1 MAYKT
6 TCIHV
11 NPKIGF
17 IRYADDFLVTAKTR
31 EELETIIPY
40 LESWLKLKGLELSPE
55 KTRVV
60 HINEG
65 FNFLGF
71 NIRRYHGKLL
81 IKPQKEDVLEFCKN
95 LGREIKKRATWKQ
108 ENRHQM
114 VKPNPPR

>member
-1 MAYKT
+1 MAETKRSGT
-6 TCIHV
+6 KPRE
-11 NPKIGF
+11 NPC
-17 IRYADDFLVTAKTR
+17 RSHQR
-31 EELETIIPY
+31 
-40 LESWLKLKGLELSPE
+40 
-55 KTRVV
+55 
-60 HINEG
+60 G

-114 VKPNPPR
+114 VKPNPPRQGKLL